1 MEIPGIAP
9 LSGQPTLTNPL
20 NQQGSLEGRTTASQ
34 AASETQNTVTA
45 SEQSSTTVSS
55 AQVVSQAEEANE
67 SNPTA
72 DENPGSTID
81 ITA

>member
-20 NQQGSLEGRTTASQ
+20 NQQRLLEGRESTSQ
-34 AASETQNTVTA
+34 AGSEAQNTVTA
-45 SEQSSTTVSS
+45 NEQASTTVSS
-55 AQVVSQAEEANE
+55 ADVVTQVEE
-67 SNPTA
+67 
-72 DENPGSTID
+72 PGSTGFDTNNPGGSID

>member
-20 NQQGSLEGRTTASQ
+20 SRESNLEGRETQAQAS
-34 AASETQNTVTA
+34 SETQNTVTA
-45 SEQSSTTVSS
+45 SEQASTTVSS
-55 AQVVSQAEEANE
+55 AEVVSQAEE
-67 SNPTA
+67 TA
-72 DENPGSTID
+72 ATGFDTNNPGGSID

>member
-20 NQQGSLEGRTTASQ
+20 NQERLLEGRKTTAQ

-45 SEQSSTTVSS
+45 SEQASTTVKS
-55 AQVVSQAEEANE
+55 AEVVSEVEESSPAGFDTN
-67 SNPTA
+67 
-72 DENPGSTID
+72 NPGGSID
-81 ITA
+81 ITT

>member
-20 NQQGSLEGRTTASQ
+20 SQASLLEGRETTAQST
-34 AASETQNTVTA
+34 SETQNTTIA
-45 SEQSSTTVSS
+45 QEQSTTTITSAEVVNETIETQSTEFSS
-55 AQVVSQAEEANE
+55 ETIGRN
-67 SNPTA
+67 
-72 DENPGSTID
+72 ID

>member
-9 LSGQPTLTNPL
+9 LSGQPTLTNPS
-20 NQQGSLEGRTTASQ
+20 NQEKLLEGRQTTAQ

-45 SEQSSTTVSS
+45 SEQASTTVNS
-55 AQVVSQAEEANE
+55 ADVVSEVEESRSTGFDTN
-67 SNPTA
+67 
-72 DENPGSTID
+72 NPGGSID

>member
-20 NQQGSLEGRTTASQ
+20 SQDRLLEGRER
-34 AASETQNTVTA
+34 AAQETSETQNTVTA
-45 SEQSSTTVSS
+45 REQSSTTVSN
-55 AQVVSQAEEANE
+55 AEVVNQTEETVATGLDTN
-67 SNPTA
+67 
-72 DENPGSTID
+72 NPGSSID

>member
-20 NQQGSLEGRTTASQ
+20 SRESNLEGRETQAQAS
-34 AASETQNTVTA
+34 SETQNTVTA

-55 AQVVSQAEEANE
+55 AEVVSQAEE
-67 SNPTA
+67 TA
-72 DENPGSTID
+72 ATGFDTNNPGGSID

>member
-20 NQQGSLEGRTTASQ
+20 SRESNLEGRETQAQAS
-34 AASETQNTVTA
+34 SETQNTVTA
-45 SEQSSTTVSS
+45 SEQASTTVSS
-55 AQVVSQAEEANE
+55 AEVVSQAEETAATGFDAN
-67 SNPTA
+67 
-72 DENPGSTID
+72 NPGGSID